1 MISNAYVTY
10 LVTLASTKADAGD
23 DCREVAA
30 VPVVPIEK
38 SKVIRRLE
46 I

>member
-1 MISNAYVTY
+1 MISNIYATY

-23 DCREVAA
+23 DSKGVAA
-30 VPVVPIEK
+30 TPVVPIEK
-38 SKVIRRLE
+38 SKVNERLK